1 MGFSKNIVNGDC
13 SYEIK
18 RCLLLGIKA
27 VTNLDNLLKSRHY
40 FADKGPSSQSY
51 VFFPVVMYKC
61 EFSLWSNPHV
71 CMFCCYVILDCLT
84 LEKISCLDQ
93 VNLFVREGMRLQH
106 IFISASEVPKQ
117 QKDSITV
124 FISTPRP
131 SFTNCLQVLMLE
143 TSHQT
148 TSKAGTQSYSSANWL
163 PKVILSSQTPQNTPL
178 MQPFPSDG
186 RDSAPPT
193 RA

>member
-1 MGFSKNIVNGDC
+1 
-13 SYEIK
+13 
-18 RCLLLGIKA
+18 
-27 VTNLDNLLKSRHY
+27 
-40 FADKGPSSQSY
+40 
-51 VFFPVVMYKC
+51 
-61 EFSLWSNPHV
+61 
-71 CMFCCYVILDCLT
+71 MFCCYAILDCLT

-131 SFTNCLQVLMLE
+131 NFTNCLQVLMLE

-163 PKVILSSQTPQNTPL
+163 PKVILSSQTPQNTPPDAAL
-178 MQPFPSDG
+178 PIRWKRLGSTHQSLDT
-186 RDSAPPT
+186 SLHHEEA
-193 RA
+193 